1 MIDLASVIA
10 QVESGTQD
18 DRLRFEPGLYADW
31 GGPLSTA
38 RRNVVAAIGVA
49 HKCSADTAV
58 MIATTSWGRYQIL
71 GENIY
76 SVCQYKGSV
85 FAFVAFSDHQQT
97 CFSDFLAA
105 RGIAFTLT
113 DLVMDRTKREQF
125 ITHYNGP
132 ANIDAYWQRMQ
143 AAIKA
148 LGGPVVVG
156 EGVST

>member
-1 MIDLASVIA
+1 MIDLAAVIA

-18 DRLRFEPGLYADW
+18 DRLRFEPGLYVRWAP
-31 GGPLSTA
+31 GVPLTA
-38 RRNVVAAIGVA
+38 AQVDVVNTIQAV
-49 HKCSADTAV
+49 HRCNLDTAC
-58 MIATTSWGRYQIL
+58 MIACTSWGRYQIL

-148 LGGPVVVG
+148 LGGPAVVG
-156 EGVST
+156 T